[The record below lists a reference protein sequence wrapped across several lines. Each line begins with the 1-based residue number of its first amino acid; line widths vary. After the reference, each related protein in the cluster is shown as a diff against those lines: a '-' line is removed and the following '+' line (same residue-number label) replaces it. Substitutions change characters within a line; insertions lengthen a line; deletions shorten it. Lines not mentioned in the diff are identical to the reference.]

1 MRRAVFRFR
10 YIRIKTGPPQSD
22 AEQLINILNNKKIK
36 HHIFKCKSLQAVV
49 DVPKNRN
56 RQVPSTAQTHGG
68 VLRSQAA
75 ECDGVRRTGLGVI

>member
-22 AEQLINILNNKKIK
+22 AEQLINILYNKKIK
-36 HHIFKCKSLQAVV
+36 LHIFKCKSLQAVI